1 MDQNARPW
9 SSESDMISRPDAR
22 RISVLSAAEAA
33 PRDTR
38 LEECEDS
45 SGFSDLPRRNR
56 PSRPIFIHSSW
67 RASHTWFW
75 QRFRKHQSTVC
86 FYEPFHESLVTLTK
100 SQALSMGPNSW
111 NSGHPA
117 GDPYMIEFLPL
128 IRRAGGVRLFTPE
141 ISYEWFFPIG
151 GPTGDLHPKE
161 LRYLALLIR
170 HAERLLRIPVFGF
183 TRSLG
188 RLIAIK
194 NRFPGTHIFQ
204 YRNLWTQWTSWID
217 HRENGNEY
225 FLLNFLRIM
234 VEAQD
239 LYLSSLINRCLVS
252 YIQFPKDE
260 GDQNIAGRD
269 DFHGQ
274 LTIKLLAFLSVQELF
289 VLYMAFHTYLYMLA
303 QKSADIVID
312 ITKLARD
319 EDYRRL
325 ARDQLTSATG
335 LPITFDGITET
346 QQYHPFDPALID
358 WRSIRDNL
366 NFAVLTLDHLF
377 DRQELLH
384 YGSALLDET
393 RAEIELSEKYVARA
407 RQRAADLASERDSVA
422 AVRSTLAAERDR
434 LSAERDAAFAERDR
448 LSAERDAAFAERD
461 RLSAERD
468 AAFAER
474 DRLSAERDAAFAER
488 DRLLAE
494 RDAAFAERD
503 RFSVERDAAFAER
516 DRLSAERDAAVAKR
530 DRLSAEQDAAF
541 AERYRLSAERDAA
554 VAERDRLSAQSERW
568 FNAAVVWAADR
579 LLSAPRSQRAQWFCR
594 LMLGFRAGPIGWL
607 GNGVNVRGSPRSR
620 ADRARDAGEWE
631 LAARFYIDELNR
643 NVCDPSL
650 WLELAHAL
658 KEAGEIPAAEIAYCK
673 AATLSGDHK
682 ETRQCTMQIPP
693 N

>member
-474 DRLSAERDAAFAER
+474 DRLSAERDAA
-488 DRLLAE
+488 
-494 RDAAFAERD
+494 
-503 RFSVERDAAFAER
+503 
-516 DRLSAERDAAVAKR
+516 
-530 DRLSAEQDAAF
+530 
-541 AERYRLSAERDAA
+541 

>member
-239 LYLSSLINRCLVS
+239 LYLSALINRCLVS

-260 GDQNIAGRD
+260 GDPNIAGRD
-269 DFHGQ
+269 DFRGQ
-274 LTIKLLAFLSVQELF
+274 LAIKLLAFLSVQELF
-289 VLYMAFHTYLYMLA
+289 VLYMAFHTYLYMIA

-448 LSAERDAAFAERD
+448 LSAERDAAFAK
-461 RLSAERD
+461 
-468 AAFAER
+468 R

-494 RDAAFAERD
+494 RDAAF
-503 RFSVERDAAFAER
+503 
-516 DRLSAERDAAVAKR
+516 
-530 DRLSAEQDAAF
+530 
-541 AERYRLSAERDAA
+541 
-554 VAERDRLSAQSERW
+554 AERDRLSAQSERW

-682 ETRQCTMQIPP
+682 ETQQSTMQIPA

>member
-234 VEAQD
+234 VEARD
-239 LYLSSLINRCLVS
+239 LYLSALINRCLVS

-274 LTIKLLAFLSVQELF
+274 LAIKLLAFLSVQELF

-448 LSAERDAAFAERD
+448 LSAERDAAFAK
-461 RLSAERD
+461 
-468 AAFAER
+468 R

-494 RDAAFAERD
+494 RDAAF
-503 RFSVERDAAFAER
+503 
-516 DRLSAERDAAVAKR
+516 
-530 DRLSAEQDAAF
+530 
-541 AERYRLSAERDAA
+541 
-554 VAERDRLSAQSERW
+554 AERDRLSAQSERW

-682 ETRQCTMQIPP
+682 ETRQSTMQFQQI
-693 N
+693 NFNS